1 MAEGVGLYHLAYLG
15 RELRKARECRCDGST
30 RGRPRVIEEFLYE
43 SPLHLGP
50 GGRSRCEFV
59 PFCVL
64 LDGRFCLLITH
75 IVGRER
81 RK

>member
-1 MAEGVGLYHLAYLG
+1 MAKGAGPYHLAYLG

-30 RGRPRVIEEFLYE
+30 RGKLRVIEEFLYE
-43 SPLHLGP
+43 SPLPLGS
-50 GGRSRCEFV
+50 GGRGRSGFV
-59 PFCVL
+59 PFCVVT
-64 LDGRFCLLITH
+64 DGSFCFLITH